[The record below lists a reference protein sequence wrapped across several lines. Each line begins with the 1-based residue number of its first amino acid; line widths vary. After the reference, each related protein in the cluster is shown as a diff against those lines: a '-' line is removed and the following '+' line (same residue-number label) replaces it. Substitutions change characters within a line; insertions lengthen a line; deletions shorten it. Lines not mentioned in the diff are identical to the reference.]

1 MNNFLQR
8 TLALMMALL
17 LVFPAFAEETL
28 VSAETETPVIEG
40 AEAPVSEGAEAAM
53 PGDADAVM
61 PEDAAEAEDLGAMDG
76 EIVSECVDQ
85 VVAEAEVELGEEAC
99 AEEACADE
107 AAATLLTEAESDIAL
122 AGADAQDAVAQADA
136 VAEGA
141 VAEGATVT
149 DYAATTSTATGNV
162 TDSSATSTD
171 GTVDAGTTVI
181 PFEKLSFAKK
191 KKMRSVKVLGKLD
204 LGKALRFA
212 PATANATIQWTSSNP
227 AVASVDQAGVV
238 TGVAKGKVTIT
249 AEANGIAAKTKVTVK
264 KNNTVVFFGDS
275 ITNGGR
281 WKRYYKNRDVYNM
294 GVIGDSLSAMNARV
308 DKVAAKHPGKVFI
321 LGGINCL
328 ILNMSIEETLK
339 DYEKLLDNV
348 QSQLSGS
355 KIYLLSVLPV
365 RKKLGEKFHCDN
377 DRINELNLG
386 IQKLA
391 AERGYAYIDI
401 HKYYVKNGEMNR
413 KLTWDGLHL
422 KKKAYKYWRKAIARY
437 V

>member
-1 MNNFLQR
+1 MKHV
-8 TLALMMALL
+8 LALVLSLMMLL
-17 LVFPAFAEETL
+17 SLTGPAFAEETL

-61 PEDAAEAEDLGAMDG
+61 PEDAAEAEDLGANDG

-85 VVAEAEVELGEEAC
+85 VVAEAEVELG
-99 AEEACADE
+99 EEACADE

-149 DYAATTSTATGNV
+149 DTAATTGTATGNV

-249 AEANGIAAKTKVTVK
+249 AEANGIAAKTKVNVK

-281 WKRYYKNRDVYNM
+281 WKSYFKNRKVYNM
-294 GVIGDSLSAMNARV
+294 GVVGDSLSAMNARV

-365 RKKLGEKFHCDN
+365 RKKLGEKFHCDMVILHDDITCKGALGLTGVILDQAKEKQTKLMMVSN
-377 DRINELNLG
+377 DMFDEQLMPATTPFCQGR
-386 IQKLA
+386 A
-391 AERGYAYIDI
+391 PRYISITDTAQ
-401 HKYYVKNGEMNR
+401 
-413 KLTWDGLHL
+413 L
-422 KKKAYKYWRKAIARY
+422 
-437 V
+437 